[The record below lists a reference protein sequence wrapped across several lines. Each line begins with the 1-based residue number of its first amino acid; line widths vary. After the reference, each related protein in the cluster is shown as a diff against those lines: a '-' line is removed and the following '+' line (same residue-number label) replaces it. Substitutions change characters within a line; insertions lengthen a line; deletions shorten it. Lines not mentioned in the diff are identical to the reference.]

1 GRIMELWQ
9 SEFFC
14 RKDSKQIYSEHQQMK
29 VKHVIYPV
37 LLFFLT
43 SPVVLAQ
50 PLLERIQLLKDMWRY
65 DEMVK
70 LLKLS

>member
-1 GRIMELWQ
+1 
-9 SEFFC
+9 
-14 RKDSKQIYSEHQQMK
+14 MK